1 MPINNPGPSSST
13 VANTSAAPF
22 AGVYSYAQL
31 PSASLYAAGTT
42 AWTTDQGMVV
52 SNGSSWTSTSITSPV
67 GPNALDTIPIMGVI
81 THSYG
86 TNTILKY
93 QIITASIDD
102 TAGNITVKTQLT
114 FSASVGDT
122 IRVYG
127 LGSPFDGIWRVTALS
142 QPGGTNYATYTYNNP
157 AAVGM
162 SVVGAFNVPVGS
174 AYAYYQ
180 GSSGSGAGYIGSG
193 GIVWAMILSKRAFC
207 VPASYLY
214 TYSGGTIIGGNDDPG
229 LATYVTRMLA
239 KSPLPQY
246 VYIDLGIN
254 DMTQT
259 TATYSLANLQ
269 SVVTASM
276 TRLLSA
282 GIIPVM
288 MAIRPVQASASYS
301 LTNLQINKKTKQ
313 YNKWLQ
319 NYCRQVGA
327 IYVDSNSLSRDV
339 YSTNAAVG
347 GDLARIYKDFVHV
360 GGFGGKKDG
369 TAINA
374 VLSKTLPPNGSP
386 ALTAAD
392 AIDSTYNVTGSIV
405 PVINTGVASVPGGIF
420 TQVVADT
427 ALTTT
432 AVLFDSV
439 YVKAIGA
446 GTSAVTAGVQKSTAT
461 GPDGSLLPGYEL
473 VLKFGAGTG
482 PKNVYIYVNNANGT
496 ITTGSSTYSNG
507 DIVQAEMEVS
517 IPASGVTLTGSPVYQ
532 MPGLVL
538 AEKIEYPASTSSIQ
552 NFSCF
557 ANNSSTDYAA
567 LTAYDTTA
575 FGATTDIAFD
585 GTVATPIVTSRT
597 YSITPASN
605 YVQLYAQVGILSGT
619 LGAGPFTVIIRSITL
634 RKIDPVYG
642 EPF

>member
-1 MPINNPGPSSST
+1 MMEFFNNGVNKYSNAATQT
-13 VANTSAAPF
+13 V
-22 AGVYSYAQL
+22 
-31 PSASLYAAGTT
+31 
-42 AWTTDQGMVV
+42 
-52 SNGSSWTSTSITSPV
+52 
-67 GPNALDTIPIMGVI
+67 PIMGVI
-81 THSYG
+81 AHSFG
-86 TNTILKY
+86 TNTLFKY

-102 TAGNITVKTQLT
+102 ALGNITVKTQLS
-114 FSASVGDT
+114 FSAAVGDT
-122 IRVYG
+122 IRING
-127 LGSPFDGIWRVTALS
+127 LGSPYDGIWRVTALS

-157 AAVGM
+157 AAVGTAA
-162 SVVGAFNVPVGS
+162 VATFNVPVAT

-180 GSSGSGAGYIGSG
+180 GSSGAGAGYLGSG
-193 GIVWAMILSKRAFC
+193 GIVWGMILSKRAFC
-207 VPASYLY
+207 VPASYIY
-214 TYSGGTIIGGNDDPG
+214 AYSGGTIIGGNDDPG
-229 LATYVTRMLA
+229 LATYVTQMIA
-239 KSPLPQY
+239 KNPAPQY

-288 MAIRPVQASASYS
+288 MAIRPVQASASYAI
-301 LTNLQINKKTKQ
+301 TNLQVNKKTKQ

-327 IYVDSNSLSRDV
+327 VYVDSNSLSRDV
-339 YSTNAAVG
+339 NSTNAAVG
-347 GDLARIYKDFVHV
+347 GNLARIYKDFVHV

-374 VLSKTLPPNGSP
+374 VLSKILPPNGSP

-392 AIDSTYNVTGSIV
+392 AIDATYNVTGSIV
-405 PVINTGVASVPGGIF
+405 PVINTGVSSVPGGIF
-420 TQVVADT
+420 TQAIADT

-446 GTSAVTAGVQKSTAT
+446 GTSAVTAGVQASTAT
-461 GPDGSLLPGYEL
+461 GPDGTLLPGFEL

-482 PKNVYIYVNNANGT
+482 PKTVYIYVNNANGT
-496 ITTGSSTYSNG
+496 ITTAANTYSAG
-507 DIVQAEMEVS
+507 DSLQAEMEVS
-517 IPASGVTLTGSPVYQ
+517 IPSSGVTISGNPVYQ
-532 MPGLVL
+532 MPAIVL
-538 AEKIEYPASTSSIQ
+538 AEKIEYPASTSSVQ

-557 ANNSSTDYAA
+557 ANQASTDYAA
-567 LTAYDTTA
+567 VTAY
-575 FGATTDIAFD
+575 ATTDIAFE

-605 YVQLYAQVGILSGT
+605 YAQLYAQVGVQSGT
-619 LGAGPFTVIIRSITL
+619 LGAGPYTVIIRSITL
-634 RKIDPVYG
+634 RKIDPTYG

>member
-1 MPINNPGPSSST
+1 M
-13 VANTSAAPF
+13 TSYQGGLSFDDTGALRVTAV
-22 AGVYSYAQL
+22 G
-31 PSASLYAAGTT
+31 GT
-42 AWTTDQGMVV
+42 
-52 SNGSSWTSTSITSPV
+52 
-67 GPNALDTIPIMGVI
+67 NALDTIPVMGVI
-81 THSYG
+81 AHSFG
-86 TNTILKY
+86 TNTLFKY

-102 TAGNITVKTQLT
+102 ALGNITVKTQLS
-114 FSASVGDT
+114 FNASVGDT
-122 IRVYG
+122 IRVNG
-127 LGSPFDGIWRVTALS
+127 LGSPYDGIWRVSALS

-157 AAVGM
+157 AAVGTAA
-162 SVVGAFNVPVGS
+162 VATFNVPLAS

-180 GSSGSGAGYIGSG
+180 GSSGAGAGYLGSG

-207 VPASYLY
+207 IPASYLY
-214 TYSGGTIIGGNDDPG
+214 AYSGGTIIGGGDDPG

-239 KSPLPQY
+239 KSPAPQY

-259 TATYSLANLQ
+259 SATYALSNLQ

-276 TRLLSA
+276 SRLLSA
-282 GIIPVM
+282 GIIPIM

-301 LTNLQINKKTKQ
+301 LTNLQVNKKTKQ

-339 YSTNAAVG
+339 NSTNAAVG

-374 VLSKTLPPNGSP
+374 VLSKVLPPNGSP

-392 AIDSTYNVTGSIV
+392 AFDATYNVTGSIA
-405 PVINTGVASVPGGIF
+405 PTINTGVATVPSGIF
-420 TQVVADT
+420 TQTITDT

-446 GTSAVTAGVQKSTAT
+446 GTSAVTAGIQASTAT
-461 GPDGSLLPGYEL
+461 GPDGTLLPGFEL

-482 PKNVYIYVNNANGT
+482 PKTVYIYLNNANGT
-496 ITTGSSTYSNG
+496 ITTAANTYSAG
-507 DIVQAEMEVS
+507 DSVQAEMEVN
-517 IPASGVTLTGSPVYQ
+517 IPSSGVTISGNPVYQ
-532 MPGLVL
+532 MPAIVL
-538 AEKIEYPASTSSIQ
+538 AEKIEFPASTSSIQ

-557 ANNSSTDYAA
+557 ANQASTDYAA
-567 LTAYDTTA
+567 VTAY
-575 FGATTDIAFD
+575 ATTDVAFE

-605 YVQLYAQVGILSGT
+605 YVQLYAQVGVQSGT
-619 LGAGPFTVIIRSITL
+619 LGAGPYTVIIRSITL
-634 RKIDPVYG
+634 RKIDPTYG